1 MILQNVAVMKLGS
14 FPLEQAQPAA
24 DQANADA
31 QAAQPQEVPDIV
43 TLIVTPQDSVT
54 LSYLV
59 YGGAKITMSLR
70 NVLDDSRVATE
81 AATLQFLLSQY
92 NIPVPAKLP
101 YAMQPRVD
109 KLSYPPSSNTT
120 TTPATAPAE

>member
-1 MILQNVAVMKLGS
+1 LGS
-14 FPLEQAQPAA
+14 FALPQAAPT
-24 DQANADA
+24 DQTNPDTQQA
-31 QAAQPQEVPDIV
+31 AAQPQEIPDVV

-54 LSYLV
+54 LSYMI
-59 YGGAKITMSLR
+59 YGGAKITMTLR

-101 YAMQPRVD
+101 YAVQPRVD
-109 KLSYPPSSNTT
+109 QLSYLPLTNDT
-120 TTPATAPAE
+120 TTPAATTPAQ